1 MSLSEFLKEEIKKS
15 GLNKTQ
21 FAQKMSDMHPTEL
34 ARVLASSTYKPPS
47 KNVLEKLSK
56 GLGMSVD
63 QLIDICHS
71 KDTVVSTAVKDDSNN
86 SVLEG
91 FYPEI
96 EARAAALYKTGSGE
110 TGAFSPEY
118 IADTLCNLRND
129 IFAPHPE
136 YSNSPENLREIL
148 KAYPKSTKIFY
159 IEEGIG
165 ASRSIRIVGDWSI
178 VFFPVKNGEVMA
190 KTGSFKNKT
199 LSLRELASMTMP
211 GEYCGYIL
219 NMAMENRYNS
229 YEYTPKLV
237 ESFLR
242 QMEEYAKYGFCIRN
256 LYVNVYDRDVGF
268 FKALGFYELQNQ
280 VVVEGQGQT
289 NIPRLYKMDNFPR
302 DFVFLKGKTI
312 LEHIQE
318 LYGE

>member
-71 KDTVVSTAVKDDSNN
+71 KDTEVSTTTAEVSGNR
-86 SVLEG
+86 VLEA
-91 FYPEI
+91 FYPEL
-96 EARAAALYKTGSGE
+96 EARVAALGNTDS
-110 TGAFSPEY
+110 ADSAMFSPEQ
-118 IADTLCNLRND
+118 IANKLCEIRNGVFD
-129 IFAPHPE
+129 PHPDHR
-136 YSNSPENLREIL
+136 NSPESLREIM

-159 IEEGIG
+159 LEEGTG
-165 ASRSIRIVGDWSI
+165 AKRSVRIVGDWSI
-178 VFFPVKNGEVMA
+178 VFLPEKSGEAMA
-190 KTGSFKNKT
+190 KTGTLKNSVLT
-199 LSLRELASMTMP
+199 LRELGSMTMP

-219 NMAMENRYNS
+219 NMALENRYNS
-229 YEYTPKLV
+229 YEYTPKVV

-242 QMEEYAKYGFCIRN
+242 QMEEYAKYDFCIRN
-256 LYVNVYDRDVGF
+256 LYVNVYDRDAGF
-268 FKALGFYELQNQ
+268 YKALGFYEIPDQ
-280 VVVEGQGQT
+280 VIPEAQEQT
-289 NIPRLYKMDNFPR
+289 NIPRLYKMDRFPE
-302 DFVFLKGKTI
+302 DFVFSKGKAI
-312 LEHIQE
+312 LEHIQK